1 MKYLL
6 ILTLALSMCVSNAM
20 EKTSGSNAQEKYT
33 RVLGTG
39 KTEEEAKLN
48 GFKIAIQIV
57 VGSVVVTEKEAK
69 NNFLARDEVAN
80 YSAGYIDDY
89 KIIDS
94 TVTSSGYTLI
104 MDVLVKNSKI
114 AEQILNVS
122 KGNAGLE
129 GDRLSNQY
137 KSYLNERQSGDNF
150 VNTVLGNY
158 PKNAFNVKVDK
169 VEFKLDAYRNS
180 ILIIPYQVRMNYK
193 WLESFR
199 ESLKVVEDGDSHSPG
214 SIKVTVKKPDDW
226 FGNTSTYNFND
237 LNRMN
242 GVINIINDPLN
253 ILVKIVDYSGNTLYS
268 RCMQAPKFVR
278 YNESLTSGN
287 DATVRGQD
295 VFDQYAQ
302 LTIGPDSPM
311 FNKLNSMNKIEVEV
325 IRLPRSNDPICNT
338 N

>member
-89 KIIDS
+89 KIIDT
-94 TVTSSGYTLI
+94 TVTPSGYTLI

-122 KGNAGLE
+122 RGDAGLE

-137 KSYLNERQSGDNF
+137 KSYLNERESGDKF
-150 VNTVLGNY
+150 VNNVLGNY
-158 PKNAFNVKVDK
+158 PKNAFNVKVGK

-180 ILIIPYQVRMNYK
+180 ILVIPYEVRMNYK
-193 WLESFR
+193 WLESLR
-199 ESLKVVEDGDSHSPG
+199 ESLKVVEDGDNHSPG
-214 SIKVTVKKPDDW
+214 SIKVTIKKPDEW
-226 FGNTSTYNFND
+226 LGNTSTHDFND
-237 LNRMN
+237 LTRMN
-242 GVINIINDPLN
+242 SIISIIHDTLN

-268 RCMQAPKFVR
+268 RCMLAPTFVR
-278 YNESLTSGN
+278 YSESLNSGN
-287 DATVRGQD
+287 NATVRGQD
-295 VFDQYAQ
+295 VFEQYTQ

-325 IRLPRSNDPICNT
+325 IRMPKSDDPICHT